1 MLCWLH
7 YRCHPA
13 MVFRTLQGFGT
24 LVTTEEN
31 PVKAFEIKS
40 NVGLFPGW
48 GKLCG
53 MLQMKF
59 DDKNSH

>member
-1 MLCWLH
+1 
-7 YRCHPA
+7 